1 MCIKLHNKKNYFRLI
16 TPKSEYKIF
25 LGVIIYLFSRGE
37 CQHFSG
43 YCEMVKQNMKGQEWR
58 EMKKVREKSN
68 LVKILSSMNFFP
80 QFFSYI

>member
-16 TPKSEYKIF
+16 APKSEYKIF

-58 EMKKVREKSN
+58 ETKKVREKKQFSEN
-68 LVKILSSMNFFP
+68 IIKYEFFP